1 MNTNFSDREKLTD
14 ALMSQRFI
22 TGNYNSF
29 ANECAHP
36 EVKQLAMDILSEEHC
51 IQHDVFVE
59 MQNRGWYEV
68 TAAQP
73 QMVQQTKS
81 KLENSNG

>member
-1 MNTNFSDREKLTD
+1 MNTNYSDREKLTD

-36 EVKQLAMDILSEEHC
+36 EIKQLAMDIPVSYTHL
-51 IQHDVFVE
+51 F
-59 MQNRGWYEV
+59 
-68 TAAQP
+68 
-73 QMVQQTKS
+73 
-81 KLENSNG
+81 L